1 MEDSVDLKSYL
12 KFVDEINNSQ
22 NPEILFSNNNISIID
37 EKEMSSSLDISIYN
51 ILNENEYPYMHYMC
65 PKCHNFPLIQYIN
78 EREIYYTCGCIKKKQ
93 MKIKE
98 LFDNENKYFLI
109 EKSSSKSS
117 TRASS
122 FSSGEALVTENS
134 KEYKSK
140 NNKNSIGFY
149 CSKHNSKKFR
159 YFCTTCKVNLCKEC
173 IEFHLGKEHNRIVF
187 DFVTHKDTKPK
198 IIKINEIINSHLK
211 KKENFE
217 SIEKGFDLDDCN
229 DKINNETIKLEVIDE
244 STIEK
249 VPINYMEYFI
259 KLIYIILSDYNKYP
273 NNSHLLN
280 IRNIYFILT
289 EMFPDKKPDK
299 EQIKNSFRKFLSKKI
314 N

>member
-1 MEDSVDLKSYL
+1 
-12 KFVDEINNSQ
+12 
-22 NPEILFSNNNISIID
+22 
-37 EKEMSSSLDISIYN
+37 
-51 ILNENEYPYMHYMC
+51 MC

-122 FSSGEALVTENS
+122 FSSGETLVPENS

-173 IEFHLGKEHNRIVF
+173 IESHLGKEHNKIVF
-187 DFVTHKDTKPK
+187 DFVNPNDTKPIFIAPPFRP
-198 IIKINEIINSHLK
+198 IIAKTLRQVKKQPEPSPPFHYGGWLICTNS
-211 KKENFE
+211 
-217 SIEKGFDLDDCN
+217 
-229 DKINNETIKLEVIDE
+229 
-244 STIEK
+244 
-249 VPINYMEYFI
+249 VPVSFI
-259 KLIYIILSDYNKYP
+259 
-273 NNSHLLN
+273 
-280 IRNIYFILT
+280 
-289 EMFPDKKPDK
+289 
-299 EQIKNSFRKFLSKKI
+299 
-314 N
+314 

>member
-12 KFVDEINNSQ
+12 KFADEINNSQ

-37 EKEMSSSLDISIYN
+37 KNEMSSSFDISIYN

-173 IEFHLGKEHNRIVF
+173 IESHLGKEHNKIVF
-187 DFVTHKDTKPK
+187 DFVIPNDTKPK
-198 IIKINEIINSHLK
+198 IKKIKEIINSNL
-211 KKENFE
+211 KKENIE
-217 SIEKGFDLDDCN
+217 SIEIGLDLDICT
-229 DKINNETIKLEVIDE
+229 DKINSKTIKLEVINE
-244 STIEK
+244 STLEK
-249 VPINYMEYFI
+249 VPINYIEYFI
-259 KLIYIILSDYNKYP
+259 KLVNIILYDYKKFP

-280 IRNIYFILT
+280 IRNIYFLLT
-289 EMFPDKKPDK
+289 EMYPDKK
-299 EQIKNSFRKFLSKKI
+299 QIKEEIKN